1 MCAAMGI
8 SMSPQSKT
16 SHCPLCAKPTAQAH
30 APFCS
35 RGCKDRDLLNW
46 LGEAYRVPARP
57 EESDEADTGLDRDP
71 QA

>member
-1 MCAAMGI
+1 MHAAMGI

-16 SHCPLCAKPTAQAH
+16 NRCPLCAKPTVQTH
-30 APFCS
+30 TPFCS

-46 LGEAYRVPARP
+46 LGEAYRMPARP
-57 EESDEADTGLDRDP
+57 EEIDEADTGLDRDP